1 VKLNWLIQTPL
12 KTNTP
17 DISNIDPTG
26 IRPAPDSHGSYAP
39 NSLTRTQFLAAWRW
53 WLPPA
58 LIGLVLV
65 LYFVDPFIGDWDGL
79 DYTMHSLAGY
89 PSSMALGRN
98 LFIFGNHALFV
109 VAKTIFNLQPENAY
123 LLFKYAVVAQA
134 PFAVIACWLLAQ
146 SVSQSFQVATLSAVL
161 IICSPVFVLYGG
173 QVMTDVPSVMVLGI
187 ALVVHLRGVREKKLW
202 MILLG
207 AGLLGLGVNL
217 RETVAFFLPWLVLAP
232 VVCWGKPRR
241 RELIYISA
249 SLVVFAVLAFGW
261 FTYWFVTDPYYRQ
274 IWYGWRQS
282 MDEESS
288 RHPVALA
295 NLRPYIAFLFITAP
309 LVFIT
314 LPFAPIRE
322 WRQRGLSILLALWL
336 VSFFADVLLFFNY
349 STTVNWRYFLTGLP
363 GLAPLA
369 SQWLL
374 ATAARRVDTHRRAFV
389 ICVSVC
395 AAIAITFSFLLR
407 PVSFDFIQRRAMSK
421 DYRSRLKD
429 VPADAVMISGAQ
441 TIAVTYWKNIGAG
454 RWTTIGTGGGW
465 PGERLF
471 SVVEDYFAKNQRVFI
486 DSDPRWWVPCGWQRE
501 EIPLIVQLEDRFR
514 FRRVNDTI
522 FELRPLSDKTAL
534 DTPNLKRLLP
544 ENRPEDIRKCRSSRI
559 QS

>member
-1 VKLNWLIQTPL
+1 MIQTPL
-12 KTNTP
+12 TTNTP
-17 DISNIDPTG
+17 DNSTTDTTG
-26 IRPAPDSHGSYAP
+26 TQPAADSHA
-39 NSLTRTQFLAAWRW
+39 LTPTQFWAAWRW

-58 LIGLVLV
+58 LVGLALV
-65 LYFVDPFIGDWDGL
+65 LYFVDPFIGDWDGM

-98 LFIFGNHALFV
+98 LFIFGNHALFT
-109 VAKTIFNLQPENAY
+109 VAKTIFNLQPEQGY
-123 LLFKYAVVAQA
+123 LLFKYVVVAQA
-134 PFAVIACWLLAQ
+134 PLAVIACWLLAHT
-146 SVSQSFQVATLSAVL
+146 VSRSLQTATFSAVL

-173 QVMTDVPSVMVLGI
+173 QVMTDVPSVLVLGI
-187 ALVVHLRGVREKKLW
+187 ALVVHLRGVQQQKLW

-232 VVCWGKPRR
+232 MVCWGKLRR
-241 RELIYISA
+241 RELIYIGA
-249 SLVVFAVLAFGW
+249 SLLVFVVLAIGW
-261 FTYWFVTDPYYRQ
+261 FTYWFATDPYYRQ

-295 NLRPYIAFLFITAP
+295 NLRPYLVFLFITGP

-314 LPFAPIRE
+314 LPFAPINE
-322 WRQRGLSILLALWL
+322 WRQRGLSVILALWL

-369 SQWLL
+369 AHWWL
-374 ATAARRVDTHRRAFV
+374 ATAARLVGTPRRAFV
-389 ICVSVC
+389 VCVSVS

-421 DYRSRLKD
+421 EYKHRLKD
-429 VPADAVMISGAQ
+429 VPTDAVMISGAQ
-441 TIAVTYWKNIGAG
+441 TIAVTYWANIGAG
-454 RWTTIGTGGGW
+454 KWTTIGTGGGW
-465 PGERLF
+465 PGNRLF
-471 SVVEDYFAKNQRVFI
+471 AVVDDYLAKKLRVFI

-501 EIPLIVQLEDRFR
+501 EIPLIVELEDHFR
-514 FRRVNDTI
+514 FRRVNDTM
-522 FELRPLSDKTAL
+522 FELRPLSDETAL

-544 ENRPEDIRKCRSSRI
+544 ENRSEDIRKCQSSRI